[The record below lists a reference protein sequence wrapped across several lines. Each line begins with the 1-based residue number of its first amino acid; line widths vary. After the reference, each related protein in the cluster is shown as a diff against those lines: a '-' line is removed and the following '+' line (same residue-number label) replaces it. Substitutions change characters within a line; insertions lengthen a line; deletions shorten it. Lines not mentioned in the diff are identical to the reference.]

1 MPDFEMEWRDA
12 LFASW
17 PVEPDLLAPRLPDRL
32 TVDTFEGD
40 AYLSVVPFAIRDI
53 RPEGLPAAVGLS
65 TPELN
70 LRTYVR
76 CDDTP
81 GVYFFSL
88 DAGDLL
94 GVVGAR
100 VFNHLPYY
108 LADIDYEPDGP
119 DGRSRF
125 ASRRRTPGARAARF
139 DAAYGPDGERFRPE
153 PGSVEH
159 FLVERYRYF
168 AEGPD
173 GEIRAGEHA
182 VSDQRLRRADRRAQS
197 RLRRPA
203 GSVGWGDRAVGVTPD
218 GATTHS
224 RPGVRRENPQ
234 VRPSHPHRVCG
245 QRSCSRGSRPNSSA
259 SSTA

>member
-32 TVDTFEGD
+32 SVDTFEGD

-76 CDDTP
+76 CEAPAERRTSDSQAAEPRGGDDTP

-88 DAGDLL
+88 DADDLL

-100 VFNHLPYY
+100 LFNHLPYY
-108 LADIDYEPDGP
+108 WADIDYEPGGP
-119 DGRSRF
+119 DGRVDF

-139 DAAYGPDGERFRPE
+139 DATYGPDGERFQPE

-168 AEGPD
+168 AEGSD
-173 GEIRAGEHA
+173 GEIRYSAIEH
-182 VSDQRLRRADRRAQS
+182 DPWQL
-197 RLRRPA
+197 RPA
-203 GSVGWGDRAVGVTPD
+203 TWDVRENTLFRTNGFDAPTGDPHLVYGDPLEVWA
-218 GATTHS
+218 GATE
-224 RPGVRRENPQ
+224 RWR
-234 VRPSHPHRVCG
+234 
-245 QRSCSRGSRPNSSA
+245 
-259 SSTA
+259 

>member
-1 MPDFEMEWRDA
+1 MPAFEMEWRDA

-17 PVEPDLLAPRLPDRL
+17 PVDPGRLAPRLPDRL
-32 TVDTFEGD
+32 DVDTFEGD

-76 CDDTP
+76 CDGAA

-88 DAGDLL
+88 DADDLL

-100 VFNHLPYY
+100 LFNHLPYY
-108 LADIDYEPDGP
+108 WAEMEYEQEGD
-119 DGRSRF
+119 RVRF

-139 DAAYGPDGERFRPE
+139 DATYGPDGDAFTPE
-153 PGSVEH
+153 ADTLAH

-173 GEIRAGEHA
+173 GGVRYSTIEHEPWRLRPAAWELRENSLFRTNGFETPAGEPHLHYGEPLD
-182 VSDQRLRRADRRAQS
+182 VRASATDR
-197 RLRRPA
+197 
-203 GSVGWGDRAVGVTPD
+203 W
-218 GATTHS
+218 
-224 RPGVRRENPQ
+224 E
-234 VRPSHPHRVCG
+234 
-245 QRSCSRGSRPNSSA
+245 
-259 SSTA
+259 

>member
-17 PVEPDLLAPRLPDRL
+17 PVDPGLLAPRLPDRL

-70 LRTYVR
+70 LRTYVC
-76 CDDTP
+76 CDDAP

-100 VFNHLPYY
+100 LFNHLPYY
-108 LADIDYEPDGP
+108 WADVDYEPDGP
-119 DGRSRF
+119 AGRSRF

-139 DAAYGPDGERFRPE
+139 DATYSPDGERFQPE
-153 PGSVEH
+153 PDSLDH

-173 GEIRAGEHA
+173 GGIRYSPIEHDPWQLRPATWTVRENTLFRTNGFDAPAGEPHL
-182 VSDQRLRRADRRAQS
+182 VY
-197 RLRRPA
+197 
-203 GSVGWGDRAVGVTPD
+203 GDPLEVWA
-218 GATTHS
+218 GATE
-224 RPGVRRENPQ
+224 RWE
-234 VRPSHPHRVCG
+234 
-245 QRSCSRGSRPNSSA
+245 
-259 SSTA
+259 

>member
-17 PVEPDLLAPRLPDRL
+17 PVDPDLLAPRLPDGL

-40 AYLSVVPFAIRDI
+40 AYLSVVPFAVRDI

-76 CDDTP
+76 CEAHAERRVSDSRAAEPRGGDDAP

-100 VFNHLPYY
+100 LFNHLPYY
-108 LADIDYEPDGP
+108 WADIDYEPDGP

-139 DAAYGPDGERFRPE
+139 DATYGPDGERFRPE
-153 PGSVEH
+153 PDSLEH

-173 GEIRAGEHA
+173 GEIRYSPIEH
-182 VSDQRLRRADRRAQS
+182 DPWQL
-197 RLRRPA
+197 RPA
-203 GSVGWGDRAVGVTPD
+203 TWDVQENTLFRTNGFDAPPGEPHLVYGDPLEVWA
-218 GATTHS
+218 GATG
-224 RPGVRRENPQ
+224 RWE
-234 VRPSHPHRVCG
+234 
-245 QRSCSRGSRPNSSA
+245 
-259 SSTA
+259 

>member
-81 GVYFFSL
+81 GAYFFSL

-173 GEIRAGEHA
+173 GEIRYSPIEH
-182 VSDQRLRRADRRAQS
+182 DPWQL
-197 RLRRPA
+197 RPA
-203 GSVGWGDRAVGVTPD
+203 TWDVRENTLFRTNGFDAPTGEPNLVYGDPLEVWA
-218 GATTHS
+218 GATG
-224 RPGVRRENPQ
+224 RWE
-234 VRPSHPHRVCG
+234 
-245 QRSCSRGSRPNSSA
+245 
-259 SSTA
+259 